1 MITLSRRFSRA
12 FILIVALPSVVVSV
26 ILSRLYLTALYETVE
41 LQSRATA
48 EQVAQNVRAE
58 TESTAVLA
66 AALFHD
72 RELRRLADGYVRA
85 IGETE
90 RFLWARELDDKLVS
104 FFTYSNRVGEVV
116 LYLRQGGI
124 YRYANDPGL
133 SPTDAVQRGDVAGA
147 AADPGKVFLL
157 DTLDVARSGGQ
168 HMISIAVCPEP
179 GDPLAVEAIVLR
191 FRVPAFDALASGP
204 SGPADDAGPDV
215 IMLGRS
221 GRPILSSLPAEVLD
235 QELVARAAAITA
247 PRSAGGADR
256 SSFHDLHAGGRL
268 WLTTVRTLES
278 TGWTLLLLTDKAQL
292 SRRVTRYE
300 WYIYPAIAL
309 LAALFIAYAELFFA
323 RVAAPLRALIG
334 HMERVGQGDYH
345 VRAAPPAIHEL
356 SELSRGFNR
365 MVEETD
371 RLQAE
376 RARTERH
383 RLAAELEALRYQ
395 INPHFIANTLNSIRL
410 MAHAARADGIADMT
424 RDLMRMLSDSYAGA
438 SMLTELSRELASV
451 SAYVGIMKI
460 RFGER
465 FVLEIDAEPGAE
477 SLLVLRMILQPIVEN
492 SILHGFGGRVG
503 RAARGA
509 IRITAR
515 REHRDLPP
523 AASPEPWAAPVA
535 GEVLVLEVRDNGM
548 GIRDPGAR
556 GHAEPTTGAPG
567 PPRGPRGPETLHRIG
582 IGIANVERRIALNFG
597 AAYGLEIESEP
608 GAFTLVR
615 YVLPAFARIDVPE
628 VAAGV

>member
-221 GRPILSSLPAEVLD
+221 GRPILSSLPAEVMD
-235 QELVARAAAITA
+235 QELVAGAGAITGL
-247 PRSAGGADR
+247 RTSAGADR
-256 SSFHDLHAGGRL
+256 SS
-268 WLTTVRTLES
+268 
-278 TGWTLLLLTDKAQL
+278 
-292 SRRVTRYE
+292 
-300 WYIYPAIAL
+300 
-309 LAALFIAYAELFFA
+309 
-323 RVAAPLRALIG
+323 
-334 HMERVGQGDYH
+334 
-345 VRAAPPAIHEL
+345 
-356 SELSRGFNR
+356 
-365 MVEETD
+365 
-371 RLQAE
+371 
-376 RARTERH
+376 
-383 RLAAELEALRYQ
+383 
-395 INPHFIANTLNSIRL
+395 
-410 MAHAARADGIADMT
+410 
-424 RDLMRMLSDSYAGA
+424 
-438 SMLTELSRELASV
+438 
-451 SAYVGIMKI
+451 
-460 RFGER
+460 
-465 FVLEIDAEPGAE
+465 
-477 SLLVLRMILQPIVEN
+477 
-492 SILHGFGGRVG
+492 
-503 RAARGA
+503 
-509 IRITAR
+509 
-515 REHRDLPP
+515 
-523 AASPEPWAAPVA
+523 
-535 GEVLVLEVRDNGM
+535 
-548 GIRDPGAR
+548 
-556 GHAEPTTGAPG
+556 
-567 PPRGPRGPETLHRIG
+567 
-582 IGIANVERRIALNFG
+582 
-597 AAYGLEIESEP
+597 
-608 GAFTLVR
+608 
-615 YVLPAFARIDVPE
+615 
-628 VAAGV
+628 